1 MARSIQRQSGAPAPA
16 DGIEPIGTVRRSQLV
31 STYGIGAIIDLEK
44 GSFMPM
50 GLEDWES
57 ATRLPS
63 LTIGEPR
70 LQSMLGVDH
79 FRLGPVKQDI
89 PGTRLVS
96 ARNTAPAVR
105 FPEWHECPKCHRI
118 GRQGEPFE
126 LAPDGGRLVCLSHGS
141 SRVFTTPVRFVVACR
156 GGHIDDFPWEW
167 WAHRSRAEGV
177 CDNPSLYLRSQGRSA
192 SLADL
197 YVECRACGTAERRT
211 SQSLGDAFGSNALS
225 GRRCGGFRPWLHDR
239 QGGCDHSVRMIQRGA
254 SNVHFPVVCSTLS
267 IPPASEAV
275 SQIVV
280 EMKPT
285 LDSLPPESIGP
296 VLAGL
301 AAQYNIPVE
310 PLLTAWRQ
318 LQGTGSGP
326 PLTER
331 ISRAEEYAALSED
344 RDDPV
349 VAGIVPQ
356 FMNEV
361 VDPPPELAGWFDLIG
376 AATRLREVRALAGFS
391 RIEPFPV
398 SAERVAQAI
407 AEGQVSPLSKSSRNW
422 LPAAE
427 IRGEGIFIRFRTA
440 AVDRWIA
447 DNPALLDRCAVLEAR
462 SLAIA
467 EQRGYLRDYTVTP
480 RLLLVHSFAHAL
492 IRQISV
498 ECGYSASAL
507 RERLFISE
515 AGPERPAMNG
525 VLVYT
530 GSPDSEGSL
539 GGLVR
544 LAHPDLLLPIILR
557 TLRSAGWCG
566 SDPVCLESDP
576 GQSGDRVSGAAC
588 HCCLL
593 LPETACEKFN
603 RELDRAMMVGDADG
617 AFAGYFGD
625 QGAELW
631 PS

>member
-1 MARSIQRQSGAPAPA
+1 MVRSTRRQTGAPPVL
-16 DGIEPIGTVRRSQLV
+16 DGVEPIGTVRRSQLV

-70 LQSMLGVDH
+70 LQGMLGVDH

-89 PGTRLVS
+89 PGSRLVK
-96 ARNTAPAVR
+96 ARSTAPAVR
-105 FPEWHECPKCHRI
+105 FPEWHECPKCHRL
-118 GRQGEPFE
+118 GRQGAPFE
-126 LAPDGGRLVCLSHGS
+126 LAADGARLACLSHGAS
-141 SRVFTTPVRFVVACR
+141 GVFTTPVRFVVACR

-167 WAHRSRAEGV
+167 WAHRGRDEGT

-211 SQSLGDAFGSNALS
+211 SKSLGDAFGSNALS
-225 GRRCGGFRPWLHDR
+225 GRSCNGFRPWLHDR
-239 QGGCDHSVRMIQRGA
+239 QGGCNHPVQMIQRGA

-285 LDSLPPESIGP
+285 LDSLPPESIAP

-318 LQGTGSGP
+318 LQNAGTGGL
-326 PLTER
+326 LTER

-356 FMNEV
+356 FTNEV
-361 VDPPPELAGWFDLIG
+361 IDPPPELAGWFDLIS
-376 AATRLREVRALAGFS
+376 AASRLREVRALAGFS

-398 SAERVAQAI
+398 SADRVAQAI
-407 AEGQVSPLSKSSRNW
+407 ADASIAPLSKTPRNW

-427 IRGEGIFIRFRTA
+427 IRGEGIFMRFRTE
-440 AVDRWIA
+440 AVDRWLQ
-447 DNPALLDRCAVLEAR
+447 DNPALCARSDLLEAR
-462 SLAIA
+462 SRAIA

-507 RERLFISE
+507 RERLFVSE
-515 AGPERPAMNG
+515 TGPDRPAMNG
-525 VLVYT
+525 VLIYT

-544 LAHPDLLLPIILR
+544 LADPDLLVPIVLR

-566 SDPVCLESDP
+566 SDPVCLETDP
-576 GQSGDRVSGAAC
+576 AQSGDRVSGAAC

-603 RELDRAMMVGDADG
+603 RELDRAVLVGDAEG
-617 AFAGYFGD
+617 TFVGYFEHE
-625 QGAELW
+625 GADLW